1 MTGIFARCNKAE
13 KNHCLLFTFEP
24 FSSMWGTFFWKKP
37 ILDTLYKTW
46 QSDYQICLKHLT
58 KAIFHRII
66 FFLLYC
72 GKGTIITARK
82 PFINRSPT
90 KFSCSVNKSAWRSK
104 PWLEETTERLWIR
117 FIDFEAC
124 AWSRKVLFVEKWN
137 LLNILSECFGTLWLN
152 GWFSTYF
159 HLGSLFVVYY

>member
-1 MTGIFARCNKAE
+1 M
-13 KNHCLLFTFEP
+13 
-24 FSSMWGTFFWKKP
+24 
-37 ILDTLYKTW
+37 YKTW

-58 KAIFHRII
+58 KAIFHRCI

-124 AWSRKVLFVEKWN
+124 VWSRKVLFVESLKYFVRMFWDFMTEWLIFN
-137 LLNILSECFGTLWLN
+137 LLSLSFFVRGVLLISIRTLIPWL
-152 GWFSTYF
+152 T
-159 HLGSLFVVYY
+159 FVKVRQWLLQA

>member
-1 MTGIFARCNKAE
+1 MQNEFVTGIFARCDKAE

-24 FSSMWGTFFWKKP
+24 FSSMCGTFFFKKTP
-37 ILDTLYKTW
+37 ILDTLYKIW

-58 KAIFHRII
+58 KAIFHRSI

-90 KFSCSVNKSAWRSK
+90 KFSCSLNKSAWRSK

-124 AWSRKVLFVEKWN
+124 AWSRKVLFGEKWN
-137 LLNILSECFGTLWLN
+137 HLNIL
-152 GWFSTYF
+152 
-159 HLGSLFVVYY
+159 